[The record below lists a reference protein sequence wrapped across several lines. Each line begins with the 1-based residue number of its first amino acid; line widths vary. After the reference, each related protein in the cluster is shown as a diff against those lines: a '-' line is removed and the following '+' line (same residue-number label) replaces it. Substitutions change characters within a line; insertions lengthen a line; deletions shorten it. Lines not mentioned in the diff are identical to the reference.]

1 MSSNEQGIEGI
12 IKFIALKNA
21 PEYNGKARV
30 ETVIAKAFADSD
42 KICVAV
48 RKVCFLK

>member
-21 PEYNGKARV
+21 AEYNGKARV
-30 ETVIAKAFADSD
+30 ETVIAKAFAARQDLRGSVE
-42 KICVAV
+42 KSAS
-48 RKVCFLK
+48 